1 MVMELVCEQV
11 GKKYGDSLWAVRNV
25 SLQCGPG
32 MIGLVGPNG
41 SGKTT
46 LLRML
51 ATLLPPGEGRILWNG
66 RDIRTTG
73 SELRQVLGYMPQE
86 FGLYPEF
93 TARQFLRYLAA
104 MKGLPKSMARR
115 RVDEVLEIV
124 AMERFAERKLGTY
137 SGGMKQRIG
146 IAQALLND
154 PELLIVDEPTVGL
167 DPQERVRFRLLL
179 GSFTR
184 SRLVILST
192 HIIHDVEAMAGRL
205 LIMHEGQV
213 QADTTSE
220 ALLKEAI
227 GRVWTVTTDA
237 DTANR
242 LQHAYQVSGIISQSS
257 GITLRILSSQRP
269 HEDALNVEPVL
280 EDAYLLVAGV
290 KTAPG
295 ATL

>member
-1 MVMELVCEQV
+1 MELVCEQV